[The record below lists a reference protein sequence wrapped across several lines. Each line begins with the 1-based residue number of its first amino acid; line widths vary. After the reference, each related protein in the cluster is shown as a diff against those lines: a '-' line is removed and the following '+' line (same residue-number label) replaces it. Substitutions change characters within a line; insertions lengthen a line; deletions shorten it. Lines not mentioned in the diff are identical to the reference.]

1 MCFDKLTHY
10 NEYCDWTRL
19 CREVVFIE
27 MCFDKLAHY
36 NEYCD
41 RTRLCREVTFTTKVV
56 KIKERTIDL

>member
-10 NEYCDWTRL
+10 NEYCDRTRL

>member
-1 MCFDKLTHY
+1 MCFDKLT
-10 NEYCDWTRL
+10 
-19 CREVVFIE
+19 
-27 MCFDKLAHY
+27 HY